1 MEKGSY
7 MNVIKTGQ
15 TVYSHNFK
23 LRHILVMR
31 KVFHLFLDFF
41 FLDITLALGKDKI
54 VSVSMK

>member
-1 MEKGSY
+1 

-23 LRHILVMR
+23 IRHILVMR
-31 KVFHLFLDFF
+31 KVFHLFLDSF